1 MTVVSFDLG
10 LMAGTGL
17 GEEAGALLFFVFK
30 HVLPKLIWFF
40 ERVIGPNVQTAKERG
55 RRWRG
60 LPRVLRR
67 LGFIMRGDRTLRAR

>member
-30 HVLPKLIWFF
+30 HVLPKLIWFL
-40 ERVIGPNVQTAKERG
+40 ERVIGPNVHTAKESG
-55 RRWRG
+55 EALAWITASSEETGVYYERR
-60 LPRVLRR
+60 
-67 LGFIMRGDRTLRAR
+67 